1 MYLAQ
6 LDISDRAV
14 NPAARFTNLA
24 DIINI
29 AMPLLFAGAG
39 LIFFV
44 TLLIGAITI
53 MTAGGNSEKFQ
64 TGKKRIT
71 FSIGGLIMVILSY
84 FIVKLIEIIFDVD
97 LPL

>member
-6 LDISDRAV
+6 LDISDPAV
-14 NPAARFTNLA
+14 NPGARFTNLA
-24 DIINI
+24 DIVNI
-29 AMPLLFAGAG
+29 AMPFLFGGAG
-39 LIFFV
+39 LIFFI

-64 TGKKRIT
+64 KGKKRIT
-71 FSIGGLIMVILSY
+71 FSIGGLIMVIVSFL
-84 FIVKLIEIIFDVD
+84 IVKLIEIIFGVD